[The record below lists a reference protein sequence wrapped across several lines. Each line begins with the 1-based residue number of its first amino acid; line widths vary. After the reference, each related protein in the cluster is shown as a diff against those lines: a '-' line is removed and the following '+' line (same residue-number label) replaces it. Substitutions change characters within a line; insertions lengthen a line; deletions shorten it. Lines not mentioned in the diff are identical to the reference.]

1 MSEAKVRTGFLITMY
16 ATSIIGNFLCGMNL
30 AGFNESAGIVAFQRK
45 WKGSKNIALV
55 NDACVLGLML
65 GSIAASTILKIG
77 PKKSAI
83 LANLIGIIGCYLQ
96 ISDNVWALI
105 IGKTILGFG
114 GGLMIIASSVYIA
127 ETLPRKE

>member
-1 MSEAKVRTGFLITMY
+1 
-16 ATSIIGNFLCGMNL
+16 
-30 AGFNESAGIVAFQRK
+30 
-45 WKGSKNIALV
+45 
-55 NDACVLGLML
+55 ML
-65 GSIAASTILKIG
+65 GSIAAGTILKIG
-77 PKKSAI
+77 PKNSAI
-83 LANLIGIIGCYLQ
+83 LANLIGIIGCLPQ